1 MVVKFPSKF
10 GILPSSRSALGAI
23 LLLSG
28 ILPQTFAQSK
38 SDPLNDAEVEQV
50 REVADQPV
58 ARVKLFM
65 KFIEQ
70 RTDAIQEMVG
80 DTRIQNQ
87 PVKLHNLFEEYTRL
101 VDELQDNLDSY
112 DETHSDVRKALK
124 ELIPASEKWLA
135 VLKKPPPDQSYD
147 FTRKT
152 AVEAGESLNEQAKK
166 LQVDQDKWFA
176 EQKKNKNSDN
186 VSEPNR

>member
-1 MVVKFPSKF
+1 MAVNFPFQS
-10 GILPSSRSALGAI
+10 GILRNLRLAIAAI
-23 LLLSG
+23 LLLTGVVPLALS
-28 ILPQTFAQSK
+28 QSK

-70 RTDAIQEMVG
+70 RTDAMNEMVG
-80 DTRIQNQ
+80 DTRIQNKD
-87 PVKLHNLFEEYTRL
+87 VKLHNLMEEYTRL

-124 ELIPASEKWLA
+124 ELIPASEKWIA
-135 VLKKPPPDQSYD
+135 IINKPPPDQNYD

-152 AVEAGESLNEQAKK
+152 ALEAGESLNEQAKK
-166 LQVDQDKWFA
+166 LQTDQDKWFA
-176 EQKKNKNSDN
+176 EQKKNKKGDN
-186 VSEPNR
+186 PSEPR

>member
-1 MVVKFPSKF
+1 MAVNFPSQP
-10 GILPSSRSALGAI
+10 GVSRNWRSAMAAI
-23 LLLSG
+23 LLLAGVLQLAHS
-28 ILPQTFAQSK
+28 QSK
-38 SDPLNDAEVEQV
+38 TDPLNDAEVEQV

-87 PVKLHNLFEEYTRL
+87 PMKLHNLFEEYTRL

-135 VLKKPPPDQSYD
+135 ILNKPPSDQTYD

-166 LQVDQDKWFA
+166 LQTDQDKWFA
-176 EQKKNKNSDN
+176 EQKKNKNGN
-186 VSEPNR
+186 NASEPK

>member
-1 MVVKFPSKF
+1 MAVNFPFQS
-10 GILPSSRSALGAI
+10 GILRNLRLAIAAI
-23 LLLSG
+23 LLLTGVVPLALS
-28 ILPQTFAQSK
+28 QSK
-38 SDPLNDAEVEQV
+38 EDPLNDKEVEQV

-65 KFIEQ
+65 TFIEQ

-87 PVKLHNLFEEYTRL
+87 PMKIHNLLEEYTRL

-124 ELIPASEKWLA
+124 DLIPASEKWIA
-135 VLKKPPPDQSYD
+135 I
-147 FTRKT
+147 
-152 AVEAGESLNEQAKK
+152 
-166 LQVDQDKWFA
+166 
-176 EQKKNKNSDN
+176 
-186 VSEPNR
+186 

>member
-1 MVVKFPSKF
+1 MAVNIPSQS
-10 GILPSSRSALGAI
+10 GILCNAQLALAAI
-23 LLLSG
+23 LLLVGVVPPACS
-28 ILPQTFAQSK
+28 QAK

-70 RTDAIQEMVG
+70 RTDAIDEMAG
-80 DTRIQNQ
+80 DTRIQNK
-87 PVKLHNLFEEYTRL
+87 PVKLHSLFEEYTRL

-135 VLKKPPPDQSYD
+135 IVNKPPPDQSYD

-152 AVEAGESLNEQAKK
+152 AVEAGQSLNEQAKK
-166 LQVDQDKWFA
+166 LQTDQDKWFA
-176 EQKKNKNSDN
+176 EQKKNKNGN
-186 VSEPNR
+186 NPSEPR